1 MRRGTTLIELMVV
14 MAIWSAVMSAVLGFY
29 IYGTKVSKRQDVLSQ
44 QLREVQSLYDLIVG
58 RITHAVIREV
68 RTGNTPAIVYVR
80 TRSEQALMVDGL
92 LPNWTPQDEILAVI
106 PRNAVPTGP
115 LSFENQLVV
124 QENGVVS
131 VVSTLPVGMLVSF
144 EATPPDLLMQ
154 VKVPQLSSQMP
165 DLKTVDVA
173 EMYSDS
179 RWRKITRAFLVNG
192 WRGHG

>member
-14 MAIWSAVMSAVLGFY
+14 LAIWSAVMSAVLGFY

-68 RTGNTPAIVYVR
+68 RAGNTPAIVYVR

-92 LPNWTPQDEILAVI
+92 MPNWTPQDEILAVV
-106 PRNAVPTGP
+106 PCNAVPSGM
-115 LSFENQLVV
+115 LSFSNQLVV
-124 QENGVVS
+124 QENGVLS

-144 EATPPDLLMQ
+144 EATPPDLLLQ

-173 EMYSDS
+173 AMYSDS

>member
-29 IYGTKVSKRQDVLSQ
+29 IYGTKVSKRQDVLSH

-124 QENGVVS
+124 QENGVIS

-173 EMYSDS
+173 QMYSDS